1 MAIIK
6 KIHNEYLLNANN
18 LKNYLKKI
26 HIYSDEQKY
35 FEKEQEEKMRQMKI
49 LKEKERM
56 KKISPNYNSSNIE
69 YYFNSNFNQNN
80 YKKNRIVNDI
90 FGSSNNENYNN
101 NPHFKNNKENKNI
114 ENNNNKININEQ
126 LNLNNPKRDLDV
138 INQEIIEVESQMQS
152 PGLQPHIKAA
162 LKKKYIGLIRERA
175 NVNK

>member
-56 KKISPNYNSSNIE
+56 KKISPNYNQVILKIILIQILTKITIKKIE
-69 YYFNSNFNQNN
+69 LLMIFLVVQIMKIIIIILILKII
-80 YKKNRIVNDI
+80 KKI
-90 FGSSNNENYNN
+90 
-101 NPHFKNNKENKNI
+101 
-114 ENNNNKININEQ
+114 KI
-126 LNLNNPKRDLDV
+126 
-138 INQEIIEVESQMQS
+138 
-152 PGLQPHIKAA
+152 
-162 LKKKYIGLIRERA
+162 
-175 NVNK
+175 